1 MHDPA
6 SQAAIRRVASGD
18 HSLEAIAQLLTVM
31 VVCQTST
38 REDVA
43 DIKATVATLAANY
56 ANCPARRETKAGR
69 RVSLGELAKLALW
82 CLLGLIVLLAAA
94 LGVTLPFAG

>member
-6 SQAAIRRVASGD
+6 SQAAIRRVANGD

-31 VVCQTST
+31 VVCQAST

-43 DIKATVATLAANY
+43 DIKETVATLAANY
-56 ANCPARRETKAGR
+56 ANCPARRDTKGSR
-69 RVSLGELAKLALW
+69 HGLGELVKLALL
-82 CLLGLIVLLAAA
+82 CVLGLIVLLAAA
-94 LGVTLPFAG
+94 LGVSLPFIG

>member
-1 MHDPA
+1 MNDPA
-6 SQAAIRRVASGD
+6 SKAAIKRVTNGD

-43 DIKATVATLAANY
+43 EIKATVATLAANY
-56 ANCPARRETKAGR
+56 ANCPARRRTR
-69 RVSLGELAKLALW
+69 RSHVSLGVLAKLTLW
-82 CLLGLIVLLAAA
+82 CILGLIAILAGV
-94 LGVTLPFAG
+94 LGVSLPFLK